1 MFKILLPAVAALGL
15 VAFAAKTQPV
25 VTEAAPTQA
34 TSAVEGASSMGWHV
48 SHEGETAKL
57 AYGVAN
63 SDQLAM
69 MVTCAP
75 GDATAAVYG
84 DVRPEGSKAAASS
97 MDETRVPVRAV
108 ALRDLADKGSMTVVG
123 EGGAYRVAA
132 TANERRAIGEFLDY
146 CDRKQA

>member
-1 MFKILLPAVAALGL
+1 MFKILIPAVAALGL
-15 VAFAAKTQPV
+15 VAFTAKTQPLV
-25 VTEAAPTQA
+25 ET
-34 TSAVEGASSMGWHV
+34 TSAVTAAPAMGWHV
-48 SHEGETAKL
+48 SYEGSTAKL
-57 AYGVAN
+57 AYGVAD

-97 MDETRVPVRAV
+97 MDETRVSLRDVS
-108 ALRDLADKGSMTVVG
+108 LRDLASRGAMKVVG
-123 EGGAYRVAA
+123 DGDGGAWRLAA
-132 TANERRAIGEFLDY
+132 TAGEQRAIGQFLAY

>member
-1 MFKILLPAVAALGL
+1 MFKILVPAVAILGL
-15 VAFAAKTQPV
+15 AAFAARTQPV
-25 VTEAAPTQA
+25 ATPLSAAPVA
-34 TSAVEGASSMGWHV
+34 AVMGWHV

-84 DVRPEGSKAAASS
+84 DVRPAVAKTETASA
-97 MDETRVPVRAV
+97 MDETRVSVRDV
-108 ALRDLADKGSMTVVG
+108 ALRDLADKGAMTVVG
-123 EGGAYRVAA
+123 EGGAFRVAA
-132 TANERRAIGEFLDY
+132 SGHERRAIGEFLDY
-146 CDRKQA
+146 CSRKRA